1 MISFEPYITFAVVA
15 TVGNTGM
22 FPSASDV
29 IVCISF
35 DSWNVIFLADAILL
49 SIFVSLSGKELPPI
63 TTLSPLMITFL
74 ASIST
79 WKMIFPLLS
88 FTVIAPVLI
97 QSAFNPTAVRI
108 LTIVSP
114 STVIP
119 PFHVCPPSVDT
130 PHASEVIF
138 QIA

>member
-1 MISFEPYITFAVVA
+1 MISDEPYITFAVVA

-22 FPSASDV
+22 LPSASDV

-74 ASIST
+74 VSIST
-79 WKMIFPLLS
+79 WKIMFPSLS
-88 FTVIAPVLI
+88 LTISAPVSI
-97 QSAFNPTAVRI
+97 
-108 LTIVSP
+108 
-114 STVIP
+114 
-119 PFHVCPPSVDT
+119 
-130 PHASEVIF
+130 
-138 QIA
+138 